1 MKAIRKRNI
10 QTGIATEENIES
22 VSHDE
27 IKQRNTLSNNYSL
40 KYYIIIAIGV
50 FVLIILIIFI
60 MHWCRGSTKRPTKHD
75 DSLDNKIANAD
86 NKIMDNASPSLSLTG
101 TIVAV
106 NLGVMIVCL
115 MSVMWSLMFNVWQK
129 KTKYGSLN
137 TSKL

>member
-40 KYYIIIAIGV
+40 KYIISAIGV

-60 MHWCRGSTKRPTKHD
+60 MHWYRGSAERPTKHD

-101 TIVAV
+101 AIVAA

-115 MSVMWSLMFNVWQK
+115 MSVMWSLMFYVWQK
-129 KTKYGSLN
+129 KTK
-137 TSKL
+137 